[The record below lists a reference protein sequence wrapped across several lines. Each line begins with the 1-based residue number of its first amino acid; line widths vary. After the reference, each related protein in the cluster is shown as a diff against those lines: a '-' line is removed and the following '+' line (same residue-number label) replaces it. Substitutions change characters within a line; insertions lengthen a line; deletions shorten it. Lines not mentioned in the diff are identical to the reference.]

1 MGGLGGGGGDVNI
14 SEGRECVWD
23 RRRFNVCRCQ

>member
-1 MGGLGGGGGDVNI
+1 MGGGGGGDVDI

-23 RRRFNVCRCQ
+23 RRRFNVCRCK